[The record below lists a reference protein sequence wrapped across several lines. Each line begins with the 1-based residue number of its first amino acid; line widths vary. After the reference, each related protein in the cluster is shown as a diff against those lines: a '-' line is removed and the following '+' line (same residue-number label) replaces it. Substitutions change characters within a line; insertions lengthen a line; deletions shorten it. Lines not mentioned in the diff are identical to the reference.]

1 MVLNISD
8 ILLLE
13 DNVVE
18 VEMEI
23 GDDGEECIFIKKRKR
38 IEEEKDDFIIISI
51 IVVNVFIFWL

>member
-1 MVLNISD
+1 MVLNSD